1 MEGNLLQQLVEYYSV
16 NYGYL
21 WDLFLKH
28 LLMSVYGVL
37 FASIVGIPIGIIIA
51 RYSKFSGV
59 IITIANIIQTVPVI
73 AMLAIL
79 MLVMGLGTTTV
90 VVTVFLYA
98 LLPIIKNTYTG
109 IMGVDANI
117 KDAGKG
123 MGMTR
128 NQVLRMIELPL
139 SLSVILGGLRIALV
153 VAIGVVAVGS
163 FIGAPTLGDIVI
175 RGTNATDGT
184 TFILAGAIPI
194 ALIAIIIDVG
204 LRLLEKRLDPAHKAE
219 KEVKLSRKVL
229 MNRRS

>member
-1 MEGNLLQQLVEYYSV
+1 MSGNLLQQLGEYYST
-16 NYGYL
+16 NFGYL
-21 WDLFLKH
+21 MDLFLKH

-37 FASIVGIPIGIIIA
+37 FASIIGIPIGIFIA
-51 RYSKFSGV
+51 RFSKLSWIV
-59 IITIANIIQTVPVI
+59 ITIANIIQTVPVI

-79 MLVMGLGTTTV
+79 MLVMGLGPNTV
-90 VVTVFLYA
+90 VFTVFLYA

-109 IMGVDANI
+109 IQGVDDNI

-123 MGMTR
+123 MGMTS
-128 NQVLRMIELPL
+128 NQVLRKIELPL
-139 SLSVILGGLRIALV
+139 SLSVILGGIRIALV

-194 ALIAIIIDVG
+194 ALIAVIIDVV
-204 LRLLEKRLDPAHKAE
+204 LRLLEKRLDPTQNTKRN
-219 KEVKLSRKVL
+219 KPQGI
-229 MNRRS
+229 N

>member
-98 LLPIIKNTYTG
+98 LLPIIKNSYTG

-219 KEVKLSRKVL
+219 KRGKTKPQSINE
-229 MNRRS
+229 

>member
-1 MEGNLLQQLVEYYSV
+1 MEGNLFQQLVEYYSV
-16 NYGYL
+16 NFGYL
-21 WDLFLKH
+21 WDLFIKH

-37 FASIVGIPIGIIIA
+37 FAAIVGIPLGIIIA
-51 RYSKFSGV
+51 RYKKLSWA

-79 MLVMGLGTTTV
+79 MLVMGLGPTTV

-98 LLPIIKNTYTG
+98 LLPIIKNTFTG
-109 IMGVDANI
+109 IIGVDENI

-194 ALIAIIIDVG
+194 ALIAILIDVG
-204 LRLLEKRLDPAHKAE
+204 LRFLEKRLDPTTRTQKKQKHKPQGI
-219 KEVKLSRKVL
+219 
-229 MNRRS
+229 NQ

>member
-37 FASIVGIPIGIIIA
+37 FASIVGIPIGIVIA
-51 RYSKFSGV
+51 RYSKFSGL

-109 IMGVDANI
+109 IMGVDVNI

-128 NQVLRMIELPL
+128 NQVLRMIELPF

-194 ALIAIIIDVG
+194 ALIAILIDVG
-204 LRLLEKRLDPAHKAE
+204 LRLLEKRLDPAHRAE
-219 KEVKLSRKVL
+219 K
-229 MNRRS
+229 RSKQQPQTINE

>member
-219 KEVKLSRKVL
+219 KRGKTKPQSI
-229 MNRRS
+229 N

>member
-1 MEGNLLQQLVEYYSV
+1 MSGNLLQQLGEYYST
-16 NYGYL
+16 NFGYL
-21 WDLFLKH
+21 MDLFFKH

-37 FASIVGIPIGIIIA
+37 FASIIGIPIGIFIA
-51 RYSKFSGV
+51 RFSKLSWIV
-59 IITIANIIQTVPVI
+59 ITIANIIQTVPVI

-79 MLVMGLGTTTV
+79 MLVMGLGPNTV
-90 VVTVFLYA
+90 VFTVFLYA

-109 IMGVDANI
+109 IQGVDDNI

-123 MGMTR
+123 MGMTS

-139 SLSVILGGLRIALV
+139 SLSVILGGIRIALV

-194 ALIAIIIDVG
+194 ALIAVIIDVV
-204 LRLLEKRLDPAHKAE
+204 LRLLEKRLDPTQSTKRN
-219 KEVKLSRKVL
+219 KPQGI
-229 MNRRS
+229 N

>member
-1 MEGNLLQQLVEYYSV
+1 MSGNFLQQLGEYYST
-16 NYGYL
+16 NFGYL
-21 WDLFLKH
+21 MDLFFKH

-37 FASIVGIPIGIIIA
+37 FASIIGIPIGIFIA
-51 RYSKFSGV
+51 RFSKLSWIV
-59 IITIANIIQTVPVI
+59 ITIANIIQ
-73 AMLAIL
+73 
-79 MLVMGLGTTTV
+79 MLVMGLGPNTV
-90 VVTVFLYA
+90 VFTVFLYA

-109 IMGVDANI
+109 IQGVDDNI

-123 MGMTR
+123 MGMTS

-139 SLSVILGGLRIALV
+139 SLSVILGGIRIALV

-194 ALIAIIIDVG
+194 ALIAVIIDVV
-204 LRLLEKRLDPAHKAE
+204 LRLLEKRLDPTQNTKHNKPQGI
-219 KEVKLSRKVL
+219 
-229 MNRRS
+229 N